1 MIEAK
6 EYREHVKQTAPKTKM
21 TSSLIKA
28 FLTGGIICC
37 VGQAAADVVKLIIP
51 EISKENLGSLVSI
64 VLVFLSALLTGIGVY
79 DRIGRFGGAGS
90 LIPIT
95 GFANAVAAP
104 AMEYNREGV
113 VFGICSKMFVIAGPV
128 IVFGVAAGVIAGIIG
143 LFI

>member
-6 EYREHVKQTAPKTKM
+6 AYQEYVKQSAPKTKM
-21 TSSLIKA
+21 MSTLLKA

-37 VGQAAADVVKLIIP
+37 TGQAVADIIKVIIP
-51 EISKENLGSLVSI
+51 DMSKENIGAFVSI
-64 VLVFLSALLTGIGVY
+64 TLVFLSALLTGIGVY

-95 GFANAVAAP
+95 GFANAVVAP

-128 IVFGVAAGVIAGIIG
+128 IVFGVVAGVIAGIIG